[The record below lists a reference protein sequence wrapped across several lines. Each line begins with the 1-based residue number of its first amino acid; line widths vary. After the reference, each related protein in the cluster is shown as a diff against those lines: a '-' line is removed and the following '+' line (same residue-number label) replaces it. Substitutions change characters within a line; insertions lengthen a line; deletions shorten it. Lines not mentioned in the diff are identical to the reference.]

1 MYTDI
6 RENPYQKLNSG
17 LVPKRVREDRMINF
31 IKHKVKSKGLRPVM
45 SLADSAEQICLEIFV
60 LGGMN
65 ILTFVMISVCLKW
78 SSV

>member
-1 MYTDI
+1 
-6 RENPYQKLNSG
+6 
-17 LVPKRVREDRMINF
+17 
-31 IKHKVKSKGLRPVM
+31 M

-78 SSV
+78 LSV